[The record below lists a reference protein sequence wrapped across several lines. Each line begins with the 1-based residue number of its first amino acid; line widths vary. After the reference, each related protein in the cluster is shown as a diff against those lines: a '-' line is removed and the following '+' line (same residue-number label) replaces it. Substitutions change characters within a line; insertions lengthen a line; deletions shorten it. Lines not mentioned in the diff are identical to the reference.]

1 MIPHAWHD
9 VGATAGKMLVVVQPS
24 GNIEA
29 FSEDLERLS
38 MGEIGATLAHSKLY
52 LRNTTWKSSGLRC
65 RKNLSPDFRFS
76 PGL

>member
-1 MIPHAWHD
+1 MIPHEWHD

-38 MGEIGATLAHSKLY
+38 MGENRGDAGAFKALFEKYDMEIVRPPLPKKLV
-52 LRNTTWKSSGLRC
+52 
-65 RKNLSPDFRFS
+65 P
-76 PGL
+76 